1 MSRQIQIRRG
11 TSAEHENFTGAIGEV
26 TMDTTNK
33 TLRVHDGTTVGGN
46 EVMSVN
52 KFNLNLA
59 NSITK
64 IPQDIKFE
72 LSSGTL
78 ILKAGSRCYLK
89 TDTTLPSVLIT
100 SDLTTT
106 QTTNGIYFAVYN
118 GSTLSTILTTTYN
131 YSTLPDTYSLPLAVI
146 TVSGGKITSIDKI
159 FNGFGYIGST
169 LFVLPGVKGIA
180 PNGRNTD
187 GTLNNTVVEI
197 TTVKTINNLTS
208 NLGYTVA
215 ITNNGLS
222 YFLYREYSQETYPG
236 TNYKAWYK
244 PSENILYNTMTAQ
257 GAEQII
263 VGATICYFNSI
274 TGEFIPKQTFRSLD
288 YNDTNFIVH
297 QSMPSGKYIDLTLGA
312 SGNSYI
318 APADGYVY
326 FRKDATAVGQYFV
339 LYGSNIQVV
348 NKSATSGGYIA
359 GYIPVKNGETFKVE
373 YNLAGSTV
381 VFKFVYAQGAI

>member
-274 TGEFIPKQTFRSLD
+274 TGEFIPKQAFRSLD

-297 QSMPSGKYIDLTLGA
+297 QSMPSGKYIDLTLKWI
-312 SGNSYI
+312 N
-318 APADGYVY
+318 
-326 FRKDATAVGQYFV
+326 
-339 LYGSNIQVV
+339 
-348 NKSATSGGYIA
+348 
-359 GYIPVKNGETFKVE
+359 
-373 YNLAGSTV
+373 
-381 VFKFVYAQGAI
+381 